1 MATEVTA
8 PEAGSG
14 IQQGIFRAATIILLG
29 NILSRLV
36 GFARDIAIST
46 IYGSG
51 SNVSAYLTALKFQTS
66 VYDLLVSGVISAAF
80 IPVFSELRDRREE
93 FGRVAGSV
101 LTAAT
106 VVMALATI
114 LTEVFAAPFIYV
126 LSAGQTAVDHT
137 AVSLFRLM
145 APAIIFLGMSGV
157 LTALLYA
164 KQRFIYPAFTP
175 VIFNLMIVLCAVT
188 LHGPLAIKALM
199 VGVLLGAVGQVI
211 LQARG
216 LRGIRLRPGF
226 DRRDPQVRRIG
237 RLYLPVALGLIVTQA
252 QVFLDLGLQNSTGP
266 SSVAWLG
273 YATRVYQLPLG
284 FVATAMSLA
293 SLPTLSVL
301 TGRAYRETL
310 IRGLKVVVLLIV
322 PAIILLATLSTPIMT
337 LAFLHGSKTH
347 PSDIS
352 HMVAGLDYYLPGLGF
367 AAVDQLLIFAF
378 YARNDT
384 ITPVLVGL
392 LSIAGY
398 GIAAALSL
406 GVFHLG
412 YKGLALA
419 DSVKQVTHAVTLF
432 ILLWRWQGSM
442 AGFGVGKTALKIVV
456 AALGSAAICVA
467 ALHFEAAGRH
477 GLHLL
482 IYVVVACMAGLV
494 GYFGILSLLRAEE
507 LVVIEKKLLGRFR

>member
-1 MATEVTA
+1 MASEVTS
-8 PEAGSG
+8 PEAGA
-14 IQQGIFRAATIILLG
+14 IQRGIFRAATIILLG

-46 IYGSG
+46 IYGAG

-66 VYDLLVSGVISAAF
+66 IYDLLVSGVISAAF

-93 FGRVAGSV
+93 FGRVASSV

-106 VVMALATI
+106 VAMAVATL
-114 LTEVFAAPFIYV
+114 LTEVFAVPFIYV
-126 LSAGQTAVDHT
+126 LSAGQTAVDQT

-175 VIFNLMIVLCAVT
+175 VIFNFMMVLCAVT
-188 LHGPLAIKALM
+188 LHGPLGIKALV
-199 VGVLLGAVGQVI
+199 VGVLLGAIGQVA
-211 LQARG
+211 LQVNG
-216 LRGIRLRPGF
+216 LRGIRLRPRF
-226 DRRDPQVRRIG
+226 DRQDPQVRRIG

-301 TGRAYRETL
+301 TGHAYRETL
-310 IRGLKVVVLLIV
+310 IRGLKVVALLIV
-322 PAIILLATLSTPIMT
+322 PAIVILATLGTPIMT
-337 LAFLHGSKTH
+337 LAFLHGKTH
-347 PSDIS
+347 ANDVS
-352 HMVAGLDYYLPGLGF
+352 HMVAGLDFYLPGLGF

-412 YKGLALA
+412 FKGLALA
-419 DSVKQVTHAVTLF
+419 DSVKQITHAVTLF

-442 AGFGVGKTALKIVV
+442 AGFGVGKTALKIAV
-456 AALGSAAICVA
+456 AAIGSAAICVA
-467 ALHFEAAGRH
+467 ALHLESASRH

-482 IYVVVACMAGLV
+482 VYVAVACTAGLA
-494 GYFGILSLLRAEE
+494 GYFGILSLLRTEE
-507 LVVIEKKLLGRFR
+507 LVVIEKKLLGRLK